1 MAVDQAEATVMI
13 GFPANSTFNKRKA
26 EGPEK
31 REQLSAALEAVM
43 GTRLRPTYEMLDEA
57 TGEGAGGKER
67 MDAEALV
74 ERIKSEF
81 DAEEVS

>member
-1 MAVDQAEATVMI
+1 
-13 GFPANSTFNKRKA
+13 
-26 EGPEK
+26 
-31 REQLSAALEAVM
+31 M

-57 TGEGAGGKER
+57 TGESAGGKER